1 MYRRF
6 ERVRTVDT
14 AALRTYTI
22 YVMAVLFCMTYVCV
36 CTFSTSYTPRK
47 SKIARFMRRYA
58 MRYARRSRR
67 VPSVR
72 RAVKAVKEGAP

>member
-47 SKIARFMRRYA
+47 SKIALCGDTPCDTPGDRGAYPPYA
-58 MRYARRSRR
+58 
-67 VPSVR
+67 VP
-72 RAVKAVKEGAP
+72 